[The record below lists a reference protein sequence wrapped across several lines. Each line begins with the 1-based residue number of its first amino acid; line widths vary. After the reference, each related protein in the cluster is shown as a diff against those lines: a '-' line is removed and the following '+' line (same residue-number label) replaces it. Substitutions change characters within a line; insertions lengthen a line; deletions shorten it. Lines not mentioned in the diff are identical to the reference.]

1 MKRAYKLLAVLLGVL
16 VLGGCAQRGAA
27 PASVPSSAA
36 PTPGSVQAFPENGL
50 EPVDTTVLADLQRR
64 AAALA
69 DVCRPW
75 LEQQQP
81 GGAEALRTA
90 LAGAGETLL
99 AAENGS
105 VSAVSVPSGM
115 FEAFRQAAMEGRSAR
130 LEAASVTDSG
140 QVYLVSYYLL
150 EDRAFCAQAKLEY
163 DGAGAARPGGP
174 GQTAIES
181 WHFTEKGNL
190 LFELALAPLHEDGHS
205 MLRAQPLPQAF
216 QSAAAQYLNPVGYR
230 DNDLFSKSWQASDMG
245 GVCLNDILDAMVRL
259 AAGQDYAPADPA
271 APSLVPADE
280 FEQAICRYLPVT
292 PAQVRAQAAYD
303 AGAGGYTYLP
313 YGVSYWAVLP
323 EMVPEVTEVRENAD
337 GTLTLAVDVACL
349 RRGTDRL
356 FTHELTVQP
365 GGDGTFC
372 FLSNRIV
379 WQDDARM
386 PQYHTRLSG
395 YTAAQP

>member
-105 VSAVSVPSGM
+105 VSAVSAPSGM

-150 EDRAFCAQAKLEY
+150 EDCAFCAQAKLEY

-230 DNDLFSKSWQASDMG
+230 DNDLFSKSWQAGDMG

>member
-50 EPVDTTVLADLQRR
+50 EPVDATVLADLQRR

-105 VSAVSVPSGM
+105 VSAVSAPSGM

-163 DGAGAARPGGP
+163 DGAGAARPDGP

-230 DNDLFSKSWQASDMG
+230 DNDLFSKSWQAGDMG

-323 EMVPEVTEVRENAD
+323 EMVPEVTEVCPAAYPGMPALLD
-337 GTLTLAVDVACL
+337 G
-349 RRGTDRL
+349 
-356 FTHELTVQP
+356 ELP
-365 GGDGTFC
+365 GRWFP
-372 FLSNRIV
+372 V
-379 WQDDARM
+379 
-386 PQYHTRLSG
+386 
-395 YTAAQP
+395 

>member
-1 MKRAYKLLAVLLGVL
+1 
-16 VLGGCAQRGAA
+16 
-27 PASVPSSAA
+27 
-36 PTPGSVQAFPENGL
+36 
-50 EPVDTTVLADLQRR
+50 
-64 AAALA
+64 
-69 DVCRPW
+69 
-75 LEQQQP
+75 
-81 GGAEALRTA
+81 
-90 LAGAGETLL
+90 
-99 AAENGS
+99 
-105 VSAVSVPSGM
+105 
-115 FEAFRQAAMEGRSAR
+115 
-130 LEAASVTDSG
+130 
-140 QVYLVSYYLL
+140 
-150 EDRAFCAQAKLEY
+150 
-163 DGAGAARPGGP
+163 
-174 GQTAIES
+174 
-181 WHFTEKGNL
+181 
-190 LFELALAPLHEDGHS
+190 

-230 DNDLFSKSWQASDMG
+230 DNDLFSKSWQAGDMG

-292 PAQVRAQAAYD
+292 PTQVRAQAAYD
-303 AGAGGYTYLP
+303 AGAGGYAYLP

>member
-1 MKRAYKLLAVLLGVL
+1 MKHICKLLAVLLCGL
-16 VLGGCAQRGAA
+16 ILCCCTQRGGA
-27 PASVPSSAA
+27 PSSVPSSAA
-36 PTPGSVQAFPENGL
+36 PEPGSMQAAPENGL
-50 EPVDTTVLADLQRR
+50 EPVDAAVLADLQRR

-75 LEQQQP
+75 LEQPQP
-81 GGAEALRTA
+81 GAAEALRAA

-99 AAENGS
+99 VAEDSS
-105 VSAVSVPSGM
+105 VSAVSAPGGA
-115 FEAFRQAAMEGRSAR
+115 FEAFRQAAMEGRDAR
-130 LEAASVTDSG
+130 LEAASVADSG
-140 QVYLVSYYLL
+140 RVYLVSYYLL
-150 EDRAFCAQAKLEY
+150 EGRAFCAQARLEY
-163 DGAGAARPGGP
+163 DGAGGARPGGP

-205 MLRAQPLPQAF
+205 MLRAQPLPQAL
-216 QSAAAQYLNPVGYR
+216 QSAAAQYLKPVGYR
-230 DNDLFSKSWQASDMG
+230 DNDLFSKSWQAGDMG
-245 GVCLNDILDAMVRL
+245 GACLNDAFDAMVRL
-259 AAGQDYAPADPA
+259 AAGQDYIPADPA
-271 APSLVPADE
+271 APSLVPAEE
-280 FEQAICRYLPVT
+280 FEQAVCRYLPVT
-292 PAQVRAQAAYD
+292 PAQVRAQAVYD
-303 AGAGGYTYLP
+303 AGADGYAYLP
-313 YGVSYWAVLP
+313 YSVSYWAVLP
-323 EMVPEVTEVRENAD
+323 EMAPEVTEVRENAD

-365 GGDGTFC
+365 GGDGTFR

-395 YTAAQP
+395 CTDMPA